1 MTYFTHG
8 SIKRKL
14 MLITAVTSSLALL
27 LASAGFVFYDL
38 AAFRARMSQ
47 DLMTQAEIISANSM
61 AALAFRDERTV
72 SEFLGALRA
81 KEEIETAAIY
91 TPDGRVFAVYHR
103 DPEHQTAL
111 PLKPGPAGYRF
122 DDDALRV
129 FHDIVLH
136 EQSLGTLY
144 IQSDMQQWYAR
155 LRNYTAIV
163 GILMVGA
170 ALFALLLSSRMQRV
184 ISQPILDLER
194 TMKTVS
200 ATKAFSLRATKTQD
214 DEIGAL
220 IDGFNEMLGEIQRR
234 DAALQSRTSELE
246 QEVTERLRAQD
257 ELKTLNTTL
266 EQRVAERSA
275 AAEQRA
281 EELARSKDALQRQ
294 TRILQ
299 SILDTMSDGVI
310 VADGGGR
317 VIMSNPAAAALLHLE
332 VEDTLTSD
340 WIARHG
346 FYLPD
351 MTTAYPHEQFPLIR
365 AVAGAPVEGAVVY
378 VLDDIKA
385 PDGIWLSI
393 DAMPLTDEGGILHNG
408 VAILH
413 NITAQKKVEE
423 ALLGAKDAAV
433 AASLAKSQFLA
444 NMSHELRTPL
454 NAIIGYSEMLQEA
467 AEDGGDEASVPD
479 LQRIHAAGKH
489 LQTLIDDILDLSKI
503 EAGKMEL
510 FLEFF
515 EVTALVLDVAATVQP
530 VVQKNG
536 NVMTVRCADDLG
548 DMHADLTRVRQVLFN
563 LLSNAGKFT
572 REGQVTVDVTRESS
586 GATDWIRFQVRDT
599 GIGMTAE
606 QASRLFGDFTQ
617 VDASTTRKYGGT
629 GLGLAISQRF
639 SRMMGGDITVT
650 SAAGAG
656 STFTLLLPETVAQA
670 NGQSTGQGAPG
681 WRGGPSAGAAAGVN
695 PPRPDVTVLVIDD
708 DPDVRDLMSRLLTK
722 EGFGVVLACDGAEG
736 LERARQLRPTVI
748 TLDVVMPGADGW
760 SILAAL
766 KSDPEL
772 SDIPVVMV
780 TMTEDRRTA
789 YALGACDY
797 LVKPVDPARL
807 ATLLKRHSANRPGG
821 SVLVIDDDPAARII
835 MRRLLTN
842 EGMRVTEADGGRAAI
857 DRLSQETPDLI
868 VLDLVMPDMD
878 GFEVLERLRESP
890 GLGQIPVVVI
900 TAKDL
905 SAEERT
911 ILNGSVGRVL
921 RKTFV
926 GCDELVPAVRACVRA
941 QSELPA
947 AG

>member
-1 MTYFTHG
+1 
-8 SIKRKL
+8 
-14 MLITAVTSSLALL
+14 MLA
-27 LASAGFVFYDL
+27 
-38 AAFRARMSQ
+38 
-47 DLMTQAEIISANSM
+47 
-61 AALAFRDERTV
+61 
-72 SEFLGALRA
+72 
-81 KEEIETAAIY
+81 
-91 TPDGRVFAVYHR
+91 
-103 DPEHQTAL
+103 
-111 PLKPGPAGYRF
+111 
-122 DDDALRV
+122 
-129 FHDIVLH
+129 
-136 EQSLGTLY
+136 
-144 IQSDMQQWYAR
+144 
-155 LRNYTAIV
+155 
-163 GILMVGA
+163 
-170 ALFALLLSSRMQRV
+170 
-184 ISQPILDLER
+184 
-194 TMKTVS
+194 
-200 ATKAFSLRATKTQD
+200 
-214 DEIGAL
+214 
-220 IDGFNEMLGEIQRR
+220 EIQRR

-310 VADGGGR
+310 VADGNGR

-351 MTTAYPHEQFPLIR
+351 TVTAYPHDQFPLIR
-365 AVAGAPVEGAVVY
+365 AVAGEPVEGAVVF

-385 PDGIWLSI
+385 PEGIWLSI

-423 ALLGAKDAAV
+423 ALLRAKDAAV

-467 AEDGGDEASVPD
+467 AEDEGHDASVPD

-510 FLEFF
+510 FLEPFD
-515 EVTALVLDVAATVQP
+515 VTSLVQDVAATVQAL
-530 VVQKNG
+530 VEKNG
-536 NVMTVRCADDLG
+536 NVMAVRCGDDLG

-572 REGQVTVDVTRESS
+572 REGRVAVDVTRESAL
-586 GATDWIRFQVRDT
+586 GRDWLRFQVQDT
-599 GIGMTAE
+599 GIGMTSE
-606 QASRLFGDFTQ
+606 QASRLFHDFTQ

-650 SAAGAG
+650 SEAGAG
-656 STFTLLLPETVAQA
+656 STFTLLLPAKVTPLAGQA
-670 NGQSTGQGAPG
+670 ATG
-681 WRGGPSAGAAAGVN
+681 WRDLSSAVAVEGDEADASG
-695 PPRPDVTVLVIDD
+695 PDVTVLVIDD
-708 DPDVRDLMSRLLTK
+708 DPDVRDLMSRLLAK
-722 EGFGVVLACDGAEG
+722 EGFGVVLACDGPEG
-736 LERARQLRPTVI
+736 LARARQVRPTVI
-748 TLDVVMPGADGW
+748 TLDVVMPGVDGW
-760 SILAAL
+760 GTLAAL
-766 KSDPEL
+766 KSDPDL

-797 LVKPVDPARL
+797 LVKPVDPGRL
-807 ATLLKRHSANRPGG
+807 ARLLKRHSANRPGG
-821 SVLVIDDDPAARII
+821 SVLVIDDDPAARAI
-835 MRRLLTN
+835 MRRLLAN
-842 EGMRVTEADGGRAAI
+842 EGLRVSEADGGRAAI

-878 GFEVLERLRESP
+878 GFEVLERLRVSP
-890 GLGQIPVVVI
+890 SWGQIPVVVV
-900 TAKDL
+900 TAKEL
-905 SAEERT
+905 SPQERT

-926 GCDELVPAVRACVRA
+926 GCEELLPAVRACVRA
-941 QSELPA
+941 QSRTPA
-947 AG
+947 TG